1 MVTPVPTPGTVSPT
15 APLEITSP
23 PIGLSAPV
31 SALGNMKHT
40 CKELGAGE
48 LCVLALSAGN
58 GRIGSAIVSYH
69 KKSGATIRAKL
80 GLLGHSAV
88 GQGSARRTGWRT
100 VKKGDSTGKQWK
112 DVRVV
117 GECSPVYGFEIWGE
131 LQVKGGSTYA
141 TEDLTFKC

>member
-1 MVTPVPTPGTVSPT
+1 
-15 APLEITSP
+15 
-23 PIGLSAPV
+23 LSAV
-31 SALGNMKHT
+31 
-40 CKELGAGE
+40 
-48 LCVLALSAGN
+48 N
-58 GRIGSAIVSYH
+58 GRIDSAIVSYH

-117 GECSPVYGFEIWGE
+117 GWFGCSG
-131 LQVKGGSTYA
+131 QVLDSGVTGTAKP
-141 TEDLTFKC
+141 